1 MEQKPI
7 RIERKDIAVE
17 TQTLNDN
24 KSSTKDNL
32 PLDTDTFYDE
42 KKIIASSTDSKK

>member
-32 PLDTDTFYDE
+32 PLDTGTFHNGD
-42 KKIIASSTDSKK
+42 INAPSSDSKK